1 MPTKNDEST
10 RFYSQKQENHIAK
23 RFGGYR
29 IANSGAG
36 LFAKSDVVI
45 KDASLSIECKTSL
58 SEKSSFS
65 VKKEWIKKHKDEAFS
80 NRLFN
85 TALAISFDPS
95 GEENYYLIDEKLMS
109 FLIEK
114 LREENTE

>member
-23 RFGGYR
+23 RFSGYR